1 MPRGSKHE
9 LTGILLGNGPC
20 PVLRVDDGGEWR
32 LDISG
37 RHHHLLGCRV
47 RVSGTR
53 SEFDMLDV
61 NRIEPA

>member
-1 MPRGSKHE
+1 
-9 LTGILLGNGPC
+9 
-20 PVLRVDDGGEWR
+20 VDDGGEWR

-37 RHHHLLGCRV
+37 RHHHLLGRRV

-61 NRIEPA
+61 KRIEPA